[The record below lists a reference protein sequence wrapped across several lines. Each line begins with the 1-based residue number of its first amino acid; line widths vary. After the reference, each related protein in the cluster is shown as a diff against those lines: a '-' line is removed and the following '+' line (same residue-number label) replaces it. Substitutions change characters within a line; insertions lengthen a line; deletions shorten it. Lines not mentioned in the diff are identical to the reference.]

1 MLFRTGNSPVTRRF
15 VRRTQRATEV
25 NASMATPFL
34 SSEEYDER
42 AHQLY
47 NEGQYD
53 EALDVLREGLGL
65 YPHAVELHVGV
76 GYARLA
82 REEYAWARKAFEE
95 SLMLDPDHED
105 ALAGLGETL
114 LRFGQRE
121 MGVKSFRR
129 ILELGYQDDV
139 ELMLQCGRALFR
151 EGLIAESRDFFEI
164 AVQQAPES
172 AEAVSC
178 VGYAQ
183 HRLGDD
189 DGSIATLRKA
199 LQLDGEHAEARIY
212 LGNILY
218 DRGEYEAALYH
229 LDRTS
234 PEDHWDELGIWRLVE
249 LKKTVYRLKDDD
261 AELKAWDERLTELAG
276 EPDDIDEMLAEIE
289 QKAWDAAQG
298 EARGQLELFGA
309 LLTDLASRKDPVVP
323 GLPPERP
330 AVASIATHRIVR
342 DGREFAGSWEQI
354 VAAMR
359 DANAQYAGRTLHE
372 FMQREA
378 SRGYSITGVRIPT
391 HDPESFIRG
400 SADAGLL
407 RILR

>member
-1 MLFRTGNSPVTRRF
+1 
-15 VRRTQRATEV
+15 
-25 NASMATPFL
+25 MATPFL

-53 EALDVLREGLGL
+53 EALDVLREGLGI
-65 YPHAVELHVGV
+65 YPSAVELHVGV

-82 REEYAWARKAFEE
+82 REEFAWARRAFEE

-121 MGVKSFRR
+121 AAVKSFRR

-139 ELMLQCGRALFR
+139 ELMLQAGRALFR
-151 EGLIAESRDFFEI
+151 EGLIAEAKDFFDI
-164 AVQQAPES
+164 AVQQAPDS

-183 HRLGDD
+183 HRLADD
-189 DGSIATLRKA
+189 DGAIATLRKA
-199 LQLDGEHAEARIY
+199 LQLDSDHAEARIY

-249 LKKTVYRLKDDD
+249 LKKSVYRLKDDD
-261 AELKAWDERLTELAG
+261 PELKIWEERLTELSG
-276 EPDDIDEMLAEIE
+276 EPDDIDEMLADIE
-289 QKAWDAAQG
+289 QRAWDAAQG

-309 LLTDLASRKDPVVP
+309 LLTDLAEQKQDEVP
-323 GLPPERP
+323 GVPSTPRSAP
-330 AVASIATHRIVR
+330 VPVAEPTHRIVR

-354 VAAMR
+354 VSAMR
-359 DANAQYAGRTLHE
+359 DANSQYAGRSLHE
-372 FMQREA
+372 FMQTEA
-378 SRGYSITGVRIPT
+378 RRGYSITGVRIPT

-400 SADAGLL
+400 RAPARSGYGAA
-407 RILR
+407 RE